1 MLSSRLLEAIFRTA
15 ETLPQTSLE
24 NMASVLE
31 TDTLLSPSLRARVLN
46 SVALSQERVLLSAL
60 LREWEQEASTAM
72 AITIAAALRSA
83 AYTQA
88 ALKKEEQIDLVWTGP
103 TVGTV
108 WRRTDQALLQ
118 VIQSAQYELLLVTF
132 AAYRMPL
139 LLEALRQAIQR
150 GVEIRFVAEAE
161 DTGKVQQDPAKAFTD
176 IAARMRFFIWPREKR
191 IEDGSGKFGSL
202 HAKCA
207 LADENLLLVSS
218 ANLTDHAMLLNMEIG
233 LLVSGGPLPR
243 QVKHHFL
250 QLISHG
256 VLQELL

>member
-15 ETLPQTSLE
+15 ETLPQASLE
-24 NMASVLE
+24 NVASVLE
-31 TDTLLSPSLRARVLN
+31 TEATLSPTLRGRVLS

-60 LREWEQEASTAM
+60 LREWEDEKSTPT

-118 VIQSAQYELLLVTF
+118 VIQSAQHELLLVTF

-139 LLEALRQAIQR
+139 LLEALRQAIHR

-161 DTGKVQQDPAKAFTD
+161 DTGKVQLDPAKAFADLST
-176 IAARMRFFIWPREKR
+176 RMRFFIWPREKR
-191 IEDGSGKFGSL
+191 IEDGFGKFGSL

-233 LLVSGGPLPR
+233 LLVSGGPLPC
-243 QVKHHFL
+243 QVKHHFAR
-250 QLISHG
+250 LIVQD
-256 VLQELL
+256 VLREVF